1 MSSVVHSIRFFLLG
15 SILLCRCV
23 KFTDICVWSCDIS
36 FPSLSV
42 MQDYNMCVDFEGV
55 CEVNRRKHY
64 IVEKDYNP
72 GVAYLWRLL
81 DGSCGGY

>member
-1 MSSVVHSIRFFLLG
+1 M
-15 SILLCRCV
+15 
-23 KFTDICVWSCDIS
+23 
-36 FPSLSV
+36 P
-42 MQDYNMCVDFEGV
+42 DYNMCVDFEGV

-72 GVAYLWRLL
+72 GVANLWRLL